1 MHHNLDANFSWA
13 YMITTYINQ
22 KVFIYIFHK
31 SLPTTKKIV
40 EETYLCQYFST
51 WYQKF
56 TSDLSMACIIT
67 GLTEVH
73 YFVGG
78 FLFIFV
84 QDSNWWEND
93 NDTTGFR
100 MEQKAYR
107 EHSFLWWLSVRR
119 RKSRKRSQQNI
130 LESSVEG
137 SKENLFSVRQLMIR
151 CIISLLLQQ

>member
-22 KVFIYIFHK
+22 NVFIYIFHK
-31 SLPTTKKIV
+31 SLPTKQKIM

-78 FLFIFV
+78 FLFILQMCKIPTDGKMTMTQQVSEWSKRLTESTASFGDR
-84 QDSNWWEND
+84 QWGEGRAEND
-93 NDTTGFR
+93 
-100 MEQKAYR
+100 
-107 EHSFLWWLSVRR
+107 HSKTYWNLRWKVVR
-119 RKSRKRSQQNI
+119 KIYFQW
-130 LESSVEG
+130 G
-137 SKENLFSVRQLMIR
+137 S
-151 CIISLLLQQ
+151 